1 MIVHFDKE
9 SGKVLWVNTYQSR
22 QEAQDRLDEETIW
35 LDETMPE
42 ATDREGYRSV
52 LYLREDGQGLEVRY
66 EHIAERE
73 KTTEEK
79 ILEALEK
86 SHDALRQEGADLVMV
101 EMKKRGVFN
110 ENRRT
115 AISGPF

>member
-22 QEAQDRLDEETIW
+22 QEAQSRLDEET
-35 LDETMPE
+35 MPE
-42 ATDREGYRSV
+42 AEDREGYRTV

-66 EHIAERE
+66 EPIAQRE

-86 SHDALRQEGADLVMV
+86 SHDALRQEGADLVMT
-101 EMKKRGVFN
+101 EMKKRGVF
-110 ENRRT
+110 
-115 AISGPF
+115 

>member
-22 QEAQDRLDEETIW
+22 QEAQSRLDEETIW
-35 LDETMPE
+35 VEETMPE
-42 ATDREGYRSV
+42 AEGREGYRTV

-66 EHIAERE
+66 EPIAQRE

-86 SHDALRQEGADLVMV
+86 SHDALRQEGADLVMT
-101 EMKKRGVFN
+101 EMKKRGVF
-110 ENRRT
+110 
-115 AISGPF
+115 